1 MVRST
6 PSESSN
12 LPRQIDIAAVCVYG
26 LSILSVGLFLFLPL
40 ANLLSPSP
48 WQRYM
53 GAIYGFAAL
62 LAILVMS
69 YAGHMAFPLLRG
81 AHKILPQMR
90 VLTFWATCLSFLT
103 IVSGNW
109 VYMRYRAPV
118 GGARA

>member
-53 GAIYGFAAL
+53 GTIQGFAHFRT
-62 LAILVMS
+62 S
-69 YAGHMAFPLLRG
+69 
-81 AHKILPQMR
+81 
-90 VLTFWATCLSFLT
+90 LTSKFLFWFDFS
-103 IVSGNW
+103 
-109 VYMRYRAPV
+109 
-118 GGARA
+118 